1 MCEPTTLTALS
12 IASSVAGVVQQQQQ
26 QRAQE
31 RYNQQTYDNQMQAYR
46 YNQANSNFTRIQEA
60 ENLATQKVENNAAE
74 RRARATATVSAGESG
89 IQGQSV
95 DALLAE
101 LSGMAGRDNSN
112 AEVNYL
118 RRDQAIQA
126 DMYNNYTTTAS
137 NINKLETPKSPDY
150 LGAALKIG
158 SSVRDYTNP
167 KVNR

>member
-26 QRAQE
+26 QRQQE

-60 ENLATQKVENNAAE
+60 QNLAEQKVANNAAS
-74 RRARATATVSAGESG
+74 RRAQATATVSAGESG
-89 IQGQSV
+89 ISGNSV
-95 DALLAE
+95 DGLLAE
-101 LSGMAGRDNSN
+101 LAGMSGKDNAN

-126 DMYNNYTTTAS
+126 DMQNNYTTTAS

-158 SSVRDYTNP
+158 NATNDYFNP